1 MGDMYTNP
9 PQSRNEAI
17 LRATIDGT
25 EYTDPPQSRIE
36 DLLIQLKEV
45 IEHGE
50 AKIKIGDV
58 QGATASTSLRTVTL
72 TWSDPSDLELD
83 GVILA
88 KWAGTKVV
96 RKAGSA
102 PADNTDGTVVIDNT
116 TRDAYSETG
125 LVDSDLE
132 YGTTYYYRFFP
143 YTDDG
148 LVTDGS
154 SVSATPEKI
163 TIASVPTQ
171 SGSLTYDGTEQTAT
185 FSGYDTDQMTATG
198 ITGTNAGTYT
208 ASFTPKSDYM
218 WWDGTET
225 AKTATWTIAKAT
237 NTITASPSSISLDT
251 TTLYQ
256 DVTLTQTG
264 DGVLSVVSGD
274 ADVATVGAIENG
286 VFRATGVDTGST
298 TITVS
303 ATATQNY
310 EAGTL
315 EIACSVVFIITQ
327 GVFGVSWDG
336 LSASG
341 GSTKLTRTDDATEFV
356 DPIAYINDGNG
367 SSPFDNIMPWAGM
380 EVVQDPT
387 GGEMVKI
394 PKFWVKITRTT
405 TTDLKIQISPTA
417 LSGYQVS
424 PAHQDRGDGQ
434 GERDFIYVGRYLTS
448 YDGANYHNSNNRN
461 VNYTTISSNMKTRIE
476 ALGAEFA
483 PLDIMTWWTIKLL
496 YIVEF
501 ADWDSKTTI
510 GIGTSSYNNQ
520 KYLNEA
526 LYHTGTSGETRDSN
540 GFSQYRY
547 IKNVFD
553 TYTRLA
559 GMWEKNRREIWLD
572 KQPMRCFTG
581 DYTISETAEKI
592 FTSSTYIS
600 GSSAPYNFQIIP
612 NYEWLL
618 IPDGSLNSGYIP
630 SKREWN
636 YTDNAVLINTAG
648 TGSLDNTMF
657 TEGTDN
663 KRLDYTSMFYRIQKL
678 PNNS

>member
-1 MGDMYTNP
+1 MGDIYTNP

-58 QGATASTSLRTVTL
+58 QGATASTSLRTATL

-171 SGSLTYDGTEQTAT
+171 SGSLTYNGTEQTAT

-225 AKTATWTIAKAT
+225 AKTASWTISKAT

-274 ADVATVGAIENG
+274 TDVVTVGAIENG
-286 VFRATGVDTGST
+286 VFRATGIDTGNT

-303 ATATQNY
+303 STATENF

-315 EIACSVVFIITQ
+315 EIACVVLFIVSWATGTDEQIAAAIAAADRGEIDLYADYGWRVGDERDVQLSAMDASGT
-327 GVFGVSWDG
+327 FDGVSWTVGESHVAQTVTLVLMDG
-336 LSASG
+336 GTTSETGNTFTGTAASDVYTFVTSVKNKDG
-341 GSTKLTRTDDATEFV
+341 TTRTNPSFIVGMKDYLTKNASREGGYVNSSPTSEGSWNGCSRRNWCNGAFRGSFSSTLRPIFKKFNCITAKTYNGSTNQTSQDYFALHAEREVYNSRSMSNQTEYN
-356 DPIAYINDGNG
+356 A
-367 SSPFDNIMPWAGM
+367 
-380 EVVQDPT
+380 
-387 GGEMVKI
+387 
-394 PKFWVKITRTT
+394 
-405 TTDLKIQISPTA
+405 LKQLEYYKTQSNRIKKA
-417 LSGYQVS
+417 
-424 PAHQDRGDGQ
+424 RG
-434 GERDFIYVGRYLTS
+434 
-448 YDGANYHNSNNRN
+448 
-461 VNYTTISSNMKTRIE
+461 
-476 ALGAEFA
+476 
-483 PLDIMTWWTIKLL
+483 
-496 YIVEF
+496 
-501 ADWDSKTTI
+501 
-510 GIGTSSYNNQ
+510 
-520 KYLNEA
+520 
-526 LYHTGTSGETRDSN
+526 
-540 GFSQYRY
+540 
-547 IKNVFD
+547 
-553 TYTRLA
+553 
-559 GMWEKNRREIWLD
+559 
-572 KQPMRCFTG
+572 
-581 DYTISETAEKI
+581 
-592 FTSSTYIS
+592 
-600 GSSAPYNFQIIP
+600 GSSADSWWERSPSTSGIREYC
-612 NYEWLL
+612 
-618 IPDGSLNSGYIP
+618 DAGSSGYP
-630 SKREWN
+630 GAFEA
-636 YTDNAVLINTAG
+636 TT
-648 TGSLDNTMF
+648 SLGLAPF
-657 TEGTDN
+657 GC
-663 KRLDYTSMFYRIQKL
+663 I
-678 PNNS
+678 

>member
-171 SGSLTYDGTEQTAT
+171 SGSLTYNGTEQTAA

-225 AKTATWTIAKAT
+225 AKTASWTIAKAT

-274 ADVATVGAIENG
+274 TDVATVGAIENG
-286 VFRATGVDTGST
+286 VFRATGVDNGST

-303 ATATQNY
+303 STATENY

-315 EIACSVVFIITQ
+315 EIACSVVFIEIVSFSTGTDAQIKAMLDAYYADQITWQ
-327 GVFGVSWDG
+327 EMGWAIGDTRTIHINDMQAPSPNESNTWLAQDIVVVIVAHDYTTLATPINGHTKSCISVQTRELISGTSAGSAAYIYVNGVSDNQMTFKKWSELYMRTYLNDIVFGAFPSGDFK
-336 LSASG
+336 SSIKASSNYRHTTYNG
-341 GSTKLTRTDDATEFV
+341 TEAELVTDMLFLPSYAEIIGTASFEEYTPTSPTEGTQLPYFETSSNRKKYRNNNGT
-356 DPIAYINDGNG
+356 AG
-367 SSPFDNIMPWAGM
+367 SS
-380 EVVQDPT
+380 
-387 GGEMVKI
+387 
-394 PKFWVKITRTT
+394 
-405 TTDLKIQISPTA
+405 
-417 LSGYQVS
+417 SG
-424 PAHQDRGDGQ
+424 
-434 GERDFIYVGRYLTS
+434 
-448 YDGANYHNSNNRN
+448 
-461 VNYTTISSNMKTRIE
+461 
-476 ALGAEFA
+476 
-483 PLDIMTWWTIKLL
+483 WW
-496 YIVEF
+496 
-501 ADWDSKTTI
+501 
-510 GIGTSSYNNQ
+510 
-520 KYLNEA
+520 
-526 LYHTGTSGETRDSN
+526 
-540 GFSQYRY
+540 
-547 IKNVFD
+547 
-553 TYTRLA
+553 
-559 GMWEKNRREIWLD
+559 
-572 KQPMRCFTG
+572 
-581 DYTISETAEKI
+581 
-592 FTSSTYIS
+592 TSSTSNNYSS
-600 GSSAPYNFQIIP
+600 GGYKWIFKTDGLPDFVSANGR
-612 NYEWLL
+612 NSN
-618 IPDGSLNSGYIP
+618 SLAP
-630 SKREWN
+630 MW
-636 YTDNAVLINTAG
+636 
-648 TGSLDNTMF
+648 
-657 TEGTDN
+657 
-663 KRLDYTSMFYRIQKL
+663 SM
-678 PNNS
+678 